1 MEKQDPGEHRLYF
14 HATPAIRNNQLVNSG
29 EFWDNSLL
37 YFKIPTVN
45 ASMPL
50 RLKWFEKLYGG
61 HTQSNLAGMPYQ
73 WKSTEG
79 QMGNIPYRPPTADY
93 PRFWNLMA
101 ADFIM
106 LRISPFTSFFEK
118 EYPFL
123 ERAANDER
131 TGRVLY
137 RNPNAW
143 KRFRLFGAY
152 ELIGDDEATL
162 ARLSDPSYDPETT
175 LILNDEPEF
184 DESSLPGPGAEL
196 GSVETLEHG
205 YDRIGL
211 KVISP
216 TACLLYFAE
225 SYHPFWRA
233 AIDGADTRV
242 YRANLGMRAVYVPAG
257 EHEVVMSYHSAP
269 YTLGGWATVL
279 SLLVLAAAVG
289 WHAYRKDW

>member
-1 MEKQDPGEHRLYF
+1 M
-14 HATPAIRNNQLVNSG
+14 IRNNQMMNSG

-61 HTQSNLAGMPYQ
+61 HTERNIAGMPFQ

-101 ADFIM
+101 ADYIM
-106 LRISPFTSFFEK
+106 LRLSPFTPFFEK

-123 ERAANDER
+123 KTEVEDER

-137 RNPNAW
+137 RNTKAW
-143 KRFRLFGAY
+143 NRFRLFGAF
-152 ELIGDDEATL
+152 ELIEDDDATL
-162 ARLSDPSYDPETT
+162 QRISDPDYDPNSV
-175 LILNDEPEF
+175 LILNEPPEF
-184 DESSLPGPGAEL
+184 DRSTLPGAGT
-196 GSVETLEHG
+196 GTVETIEHG
-205 YDRIGL
+205 YDRIVL
-211 KVISP
+211 KVNSP
-216 TACLLYFAE
+216 SACLLYLAE

-233 AIDGADTRV
+233 AVDGEAAKV
-242 YRANLGMRAVYVPAG
+242 YRANLAMRAVYIPAG
-257 EHEVVMSYHSAP
+257 EHEMVMSYHSTP
-269 YTLGGWATVL
+269 YAVGGWATVL
-279 SLLVLAAAVG
+279 SLLVLAGAVG